1 MFWTD
6 WGTDMPKIE
15 RCGMDG
21 DPSSR
26 VVLEDTGLKW
36 PNALTLDHV
45 DRRLYWT
52 EAAENDH
59 QIWGMNWSGS
69 GRRNHR
75 IPVRPASVSS
85 GRSSVYGHDGLGAQ
99 RSQFRTRRC

>member
-59 QIWGMNWSGS
+59 QIWGMNWNGS
-69 GRRNHR
+69 GRRR
-75 IPVRPASVSS
+75 IGVLSREMRQPFAISFWDQSIYWTSYESR
-85 GRSSVYGHDGLGAQ
+85 
-99 RSQFRTRRC
+99 